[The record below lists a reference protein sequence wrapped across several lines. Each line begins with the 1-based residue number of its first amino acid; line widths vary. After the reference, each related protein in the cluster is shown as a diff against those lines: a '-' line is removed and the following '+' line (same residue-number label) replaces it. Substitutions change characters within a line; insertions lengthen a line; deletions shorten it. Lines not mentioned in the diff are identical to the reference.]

1 MVGIRKR
8 SSAAPDEAFNLS
20 KGLCCAMTASVEL
33 VDPACQQ
40 VLAVGVDDLG
50 PERWHP
56 LPCALRRE
64 ALDQLALSR
73 IARLNDL
80 FSDA

>member
-8 SSAAPDEAFNLS
+8 SSAAPDDAFNLP
-20 KGLCCAMTASVEL
+20 KGLCCATPPSVEL

-56 LPCALRRE
+56 LLCALHRE